1 MLLPATSDRIAQ
13 NTRQILSKHIIV
25 FTARQTKGSGKARN
39 HRSWITNGAG
49 FKHSTQYGFGLLDA
63 WRLVN
68 AAKIWKRVPILTSFS
83 PPTIGYNEKIP
94 KQNEQSAQMGTLR
107 LSATVSARDAE
118 EHKINTL
125 EHVQITLTIE
135 HGRRGDVEVI
145 IACPSGKNL
154 YFRSTSGLSITLR
167 PTSGLVVVHL

>member
-1 MLLPATSDRIAQ
+1 MI
-13 NTRQILSKHIIV
+13 
-25 FTARQTKGSGKARN
+25 
-39 HRSWITNGAG
+39 
-49 FKHSTQYGFGLLDA
+49 
-63 WRLVN
+63 N

-135 HGRRGDVEVI
+135 HGRRGDIEVI
-145 IACPSGKNL
+145 IACPSGMNL
-154 YFRSTSGLSITLR
+154 KLPAHFRFIGIQLIHTSGDFWPPNIQPMYTSGLNIPIFKFKNR
-167 PTSGLVVVHL
+167 D

>member
-1 MLLPATSDRIAQ
+1 M
-13 NTRQILSKHIIV
+13 
-25 FTARQTKGSGKARN
+25 
-39 HRSWITNGAG
+39 
-49 FKHSTQYGFGLLDA
+49 LDA

-135 HGRRGDVEVI
+135 HGRRGDIEVI
-145 IACPSGKNL
+145 IACPSGMNL
-154 YFRSTSGLSITLR
+154 ELPVNFRLIDIQPMHTSGKLPVDR
-167 PTSGLVVVHL
+167 Y

>member
-1 MLLPATSDRIAQ
+1 M
-13 NTRQILSKHIIV
+13 
-25 FTARQTKGSGKARN
+25 
-39 HRSWITNGAG
+39 
-49 FKHSTQYGFGLLDA
+49 LDA

-135 HGRRGDVEVI
+135 HGRRGDIEVI
-145 IACPSGKNL
+145 IACPSGINL
-154 YFRSTSGLSITLR
+154 DLPVNFRSTGIH
-167 PTSGLVVVHL
+167 PMYTSG

>member
-1 MLLPATSDRIAQ
+1 M
-13 NTRQILSKHIIV
+13 
-25 FTARQTKGSGKARN
+25 
-39 HRSWITNGAG
+39 
-49 FKHSTQYGFGLLDA
+49 LDA

-135 HGRRGDVEVI
+135 HGRRGDIEVI
-145 IACPSGKNL
+145 IACPSGMNL
-154 YFRSTSGLSITLR
+154 ELPVNFRSVFSLYILPMNFRPTGIQPMCTSGDHPVGR
-167 PTSGLVVVHL
+167 Y